1 MREISI
7 NDIKN
12 IKIGQYE
19 DVKAATGCTV
29 FICEESMP
37 AGVDIRGGGPAS
49 RDTDLIG
56 PLASDHP
63 VHAIVLSGGSA
74 FGLGAANGVMSY
86 LEGKGIGYPVGNIRV
101 PLVVQSDIFDLGI
114 GDTNVRPDFEMGLK
128 ATENAVNGS
137 NYRDG
142 NYGVGCGASV
152 GKCKGMATAMKSGI
166 GSYAVEIDDLQIG
179 AVTVVNAFGDV
190 YDWKTGK
197 KIAGFLTEDRTGFDS
212 TESVLIE
219 NYREIQT
226 NISGNTTLSVI
237 ITNGAFDQAQ
247 LCKIAGMGHDGM
259 ARSIRP
265 VHTSLDG
272 DTVYAVSV
280 GNVSANRDMVGMIAA
295 EVVSESIKRAVYTA
309 ESAYGIPAA
318 RDLQWL

>member
-7 NDIKN
+7 NEIKN

-19 DVKAATGCTV
+19 DEKAATGCTV

-56 PLASDHP
+56 PLASEHP
-63 VHAIVLSGGSA
+63 VHAILLSGGSA

-86 LEGKGIGYPVGNIRV
+86 LESKGIGYPVGKIRV
-101 PLVVQSDIFDLGI
+101 PLVVQSDIFDLGV
-114 GDTNVRPDFEMGLK
+114 GDMNVRPDYDMGLK
-128 ATENAVNGS
+128 ATENAVKG
-137 NYRDG
+137 YEFKDG
-142 NYGVGCGASV
+142 NYGVGCGATV
-152 GKCKGMATAMKSGI
+152 GKCRGIDTAMKSGI

-197 KIAGFLTEDRTGFDS
+197 KIAGYLTPDKKGFAS
-212 TESVLIE
+212 TEEVFIE
-219 NYREIQT
+219 NYRELQT

-280 GNVSANRDMVGMIAA
+280 GDIKTNRDMVGMVAA
-295 EVVSESIKRAVYTA
+295 EVVSKSITRAIYSA
-309 ESAYGIPAA
+309 ESAYGLIAA
-318 RDLQWL
+318 KDL